1 MIPEDI
7 IITESKQNTQPSLT
21 YKIDHKKNKLSGTI
35 DELEAVKQAV
45 FLVLSTERD
54 YSEIYQDYGIKTAD
68 LIGQEF
74 SFVAS
79 ELKRRIRETLVEDDR
94 ITVVENFTFSDSD
107 DGLLVELDVI
117 SIYGSFHEQE
127 VYNI

>member
-7 IITESKQNTQPSLT
+7 IITESKQNLQPSLT
-21 YKIDHKKNKLSGTI
+21 YKIDHKKNKIAGIT

-45 FLVLSTERD
+45 FLVLITERD

-74 SFVAS
+74 SFVSS
-79 ELKRRIRETLVEDDR
+79 ELKRRIRETLIEDDR
-94 ITVVENFTFSDSD
+94 IEEVENFTFSDSE
-107 DGLLVELDVI
+107 DGLLVGFDVI
-117 SIYGSFHEQE
+117 TIYGSFYEQE
-127 VYNI
+127 VYKI

>member
-7 IITESKQNTQPSLT
+7 VITESKQNLPSLT
-21 YKIDHKKNKLSGTI
+21 YKIDYKKNKIAGIT

-54 YSEIYQDYGIKTAD
+54 YSEIYQDYGMKTAD

-79 ELKRRIRETLVEDDR
+79 ELKRRIRETLIEDDR
-94 ITVVENFTFSDSD
+94 ITEVENFGFNDSE
-107 DGLLVELDVI
+107 DGLLVEFDVI
-117 SIYGSFHEQE
+117 SIYGSFHDRE
-127 VYNI
+127 VYKI

>member
-7 IITESKQNTQPSLT
+7 TIIGDSQEQSSTTF
-21 YKIDHKKNKLSGTI
+21 KIDFKKNKIVGTT

-45 FLVLSTERD
+45 FLVLITERD

-74 SFVAS
+74 SFAAS
-79 ELKRRIRETLVEDDR
+79 ELKRRIRETLTEDDR
-94 ITVVENFTFSDSD
+94 ITEVENFTFTDAE
-107 DGLLVELDVI
+107 DGLFVEFDVI
-117 SIYGSFHEQE
+117 SKYGTLHEGE
-127 VYNI
+127 VYDI